1 MQTFITNL
9 LTGVLMY
16 FIFGGVLILYVRK
29 IEKAPLSSLGLKKIH
44 FSDIAKGLVLGIC
57 MFIAQQIPL
66 LILKMDYSAYAM
78 APDPIYII
86 IMSLYCF
93 LCVGFVEEL
102 IFRGFILQKTLVI
115 CHSKTVSILINILLF
130 YAVHFFPAM
139 RFSFGEFYN
148 IAVNVLFLSIFF
160 FKSKDKTLIPLIVA
174 HGFYDTLTSVVLP
187 IIIYGLPH

>member
-1 MQTFITNL
+1 MQTFIINL

-16 FIFGGVLILYVRK
+16 FIFGGVLIFYVRK
-29 IEKAPLSSLGLKKIH
+29 IEKVPLSSLGLKKIH
-44 FSDIAKGLVLGIC
+44 LSDIAKGLVLGIC

-78 APDPIYII
+78 APDPVYII

-115 CHSKTVSILINILLF
+115 CHSKTVSILVNILLF

-148 IAVNVLFLSIFF
+148 IAVNVLFLGIFF

-174 HGFYDTLTSVVLP
+174 HGFYDTLTSVVLH
-187 IIIYGLPH
+187 IIIYGLAH